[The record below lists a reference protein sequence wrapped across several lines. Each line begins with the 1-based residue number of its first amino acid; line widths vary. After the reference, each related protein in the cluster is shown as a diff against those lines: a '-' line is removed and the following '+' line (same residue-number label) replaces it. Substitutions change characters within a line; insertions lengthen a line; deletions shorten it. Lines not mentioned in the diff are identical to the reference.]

1 MSESSEVKLRFQL
14 QNVDPSADDE
24 TVRRLFDEAVEAAT
38 QAAGTDSEI
47 TAKAEFEGKFLG
59 VGEIAV
65 VLWIVHA
72 LKVGGVAFY
81 GGAAGAAGKY
91 FFDHYLAPELT
102 KRNLLPAKVEE
113 VKATESPDKP
123 AGK

>member
-1 MSESSEVKLRFQL
+1 MSGSTDVKLRFHL

-24 TVRRLFDEAVEAAT
+24 TVRRLFDEAIEAAT
-38 QAAGTDSEI
+38 EKVGADSGI

-59 VGEIAV
+59 VGETAV

-72 LKVGGVAFY
+72 LKVGGIAFFT
-81 GGAAGAAGKY
+81 GTAGAAGKY

-102 KRNLLPAKVEE
+102 KRNLLPSTVEE
-113 VKATESPDKP
+113 VIPAEDHDKP
-123 AGK
+123 AEK